1 MQHLGNIFIG
11 KFYFLNSQKIQVSA
25 LVNPKTHPLQKL
37 RKKMMTKRKFLS
49 RLQDKQQKEC
59 RLQKQENKVVTS
71 APCSSFSLCRCML
84 SPFFLL
90 DINKGSITSTNINT
104 LSNLKNRGTINFFPR
119 HLEYDICHDER
130 RDSSHNERTPILLI
144 MMLKTI
150 RQHSMQ

>member
-1 MQHLGNIFIG
+1 
-11 KFYFLNSQKIQVSA
+11 
-25 LVNPKTHPLQKL
+25 
-37 RKKMMTKRKFLS
+37 
-49 RLQDKQQKEC
+49 
-59 RLQKQENKVVTS
+59 
-71 APCSSFSLCRCML
+71 ML